1 MPKFFKSWEENLE
14 WVDKNMRSISD
25 ELASKIQ
32 TTLRNVVAR
41 PRGRYLCFYRG
52 RPSNKSIFAAFVLT
66 GKYLR
71 VKIKTASDV
80 EFKDPEKLLK
90 EKNYRRW
97 FFSTGNERE
106 FVVNKGALVT
116 DVEYALKLIEQSYNL
131 SK

>member
-1 MPKFFKSWEENLE
+1 
-14 WVDKNMRSISD
+14 
-25 ELASKIQ
+25 
-32 TTLRNVVAR
+32 
-41 PRGRYLCFYRG
+41 
-52 RPSNKSIFAAFVLT
+52 VLT